1 MSLRNV
7 FAYTIMVCLFAGT
20 GYGQGKDGIKNYFN
34 DAALRVKA
42 ASSPQEKRE
51 ILSTSLSAMSRSLFA
66 VQRSPLISESDR
78 KAVIRFESSIHEK
91 QNELSGAEGYTRVP
105 DEQLNAY
112 ADYTVQDVEQ
122 AEAITISLLTL
133 ILIVILVVLLLR

>member
-7 FAYTIMVCLFAGT
+7 FAYTVMVCLFVGI
-20 GYGQGKDGIKNYFN
+20 GYGQGKDEFKNYFN

-51 ILSTSLSAMSRSLFA
+51 ILSTSLSAMSRSLVA
-66 VQRSPLISESDR
+66 VQRSPLISESAR
-78 KAVIRFESSIHEK
+78 KAIVRFESSIQEK

-105 DEQLNAY
+105 DEHLNAF
-112 ADYTVQDVEQ
+112 ADYTAQDVEQ
-122 AEAITISLLTL
+122 AEAITISLLALVL
-133 ILIVILVVLLLR
+133 IIILVVLLLR